1 MRISSRLRAF
11 AGLATAVAMGSALAI
26 GSASGATAST
36 AQSSSSVSSVA
47 SATTALIAA
56 EAAGSANA
64 SQPALTAANQNS
76 SHACAAVIVVG
87 HQSCFALKRNA
98 VHPTAVTPNAIP
110 SGVGYGPSQL
120 QSAYN
125 LTSASAS
132 NGSGRTIALV
142 DAYDDANAASD
153 LAAYRSAAGLPAGT
167 FSKVNQNGQTSPLPS
182 APPAGDDWTLEESL
196 DLDMASA
203 ICPLCKIVLVE
214 AQDDQSDG
222 LYTAQNTAASL
233 AGYISNS
240 WGGSEDSTETSMDS
254 QYFTHASGIVTT
266 VSAGDSD
273 YGVSYPATSPNV
285 VSVGGTNLAT
295 ASNSRGW
302 TESVWNT
309 TTGSEGTGS
318 GCSAYEAEPSW
329 QTALGLPSGCSKR
342 IDNDVAADADPATG
356 VAVYDTSNGNT
367 GWNEVGGTSASS
379 PMVAAM
385 YALAGNAG
393 ATPAQDVYQHT
404 SNFYDVTSGKDAS
417 SCSPSYLCTAG
428 TGFDGPTGIGT
439 PNGITGLQTGGGG
452 TETVS
457 VTNPGTQTSTQNT
470 AISTLQI
477 SATDSAGK
485 ALTYS
490 ATGLPAG
497 LSISSSGAITGT
509 PTGTGSSTVTVTA
522 SSGTASGST
531 SFTWTV
537 NPQGGT
543 ETVSVTNPGSQ
554 TSTAGTAIST
564 LQISATDSAGKSLTY
579 SASGLPAGLSIS
591 SSGAIT
597 GTPTTAGTSSVTVTA
612 TSGTASGST
621 TFSWTVN
628 PSGGGGC
635 TATQLLGNPGFE
647 TGSASPWT
655 ATAGVINN
663 DTVDEPAHSGSWNA
677 WLDGYGTTHTDTLAQ
692 KVSIPATCKTANFS
706 FWLHIDTAETT
717 TSTAYDT
724 LKVQVLN
731 SSGTV
736 VGTLATYSN
745 LNHANGYTQRSFS
758 LASYIGQ
765 TVTLKFTGSE
775 DVSLQTSFVVDDTA
789 LNVN

>member
-1 MRISSRLRAF
+1 MRISSRLRATTR
-11 AGLATAVAMGSALAI
+11 LATAVALGSALTLAV
-26 GSASGATAST
+26 ASGATASPAPAAT
-36 AQSSSSVSSVA
+36 A
-47 SATTALIAA
+47 SASTNLIAA
-56 EAAGSANA
+56 VAAGSAHA
-64 SQPALTAANQNS
+64 SQPAATAENTGS
-76 SHACAAVIVVG
+76 THACSAVIVVG
-87 HQSCFALKRNA
+87 HQSCFALKRNGVGVSAAA
-98 VHPTAVTPNAIP
+98 VSPNAIP

-125 LTSASAS
+125 LTSAAAS
-132 NGSGRTIALV
+132 NGAGRTIALV

-214 AQDDQSDG
+214 ANDDSSDG
-222 LYTAQNTAASL
+222 LYVAQNTAASL

-240 WGGSEDSTETSMDS
+240 WGGSESSTESSQDS
-254 QYFTHASGIVTT
+254 SYFTHASGIVTT

-318 GCSAYEAEPSW
+318 GCSAYETKPSW
-329 QTALGLPSGCSKR
+329 QAALSLPAGCSNR

-385 YALAGNAG
+385 FALAGNAG
-393 ATPAQDVYQHT
+393 ATPAQDIYQHT
-404 SNFYDVTSGKDAS
+404 SNFYDVTSGNDG
-417 SCSPSYLCTAG
+417 SCSPAYLCTAG
-428 TGFDGPTGIGT
+428 TGYDGPTGIGT
-439 PNGITGLQTGGGG
+439 PNGIAGLQTGTS

-457 VTNPGTQTSTQNT
+457 VTNPGSQTSTQGT
-470 AISTLQI
+470 AIGTLQI
-477 SATDSAGK
+477 SGSDSAGK
-485 ALTYS
+485 SLTYS

-509 PTGTGSSTVTVTA
+509 PSAAGTSTVTVTA

-537 NPQGGT
+537 NSSGGT

-554 TSTAGTAIST
+554 TSTQGTAIST
-564 LQISATDSAGKSLTY
+564 LQISGSDSAGKSLTY

-597 GTPTTAGTSSVTVTA
+597 GTPTGTGTSSVTVTA
-612 TSGTASGST
+612 SSGTASGST
-621 TFSWTVN
+621 TFSWTV
-628 PSGGGGC
+628 SSSGGGC

-655 ATAGVINN
+655 ATSGVINS
-663 DTVDEPAHSGSWNA
+663 DTTSEPAHSGSYDA

-692 KVSIPATCKTANFS
+692 KVSIASTCKTANFA

-717 TSTAYDT
+717 TTTAYDK
-724 LKVQVLN
+724 LSVQVLN
-731 SSGTV
+731 ASGTV
-736 VGTLATYSN
+736 LGTLATYSN
-745 LNHANGYTQRSFS
+745 LNANSGYSQHSFS

-765 TVTLKFTGSE
+765 TITLKFTGTE
-775 DVSLQTSFVVDDTA
+775 DSSLQTSFVIDDTG